1 MYYSSKYYILYKTIK
16 KYPNAGQ
23 IEEEKAYKN
32 EFAMHHASDF

>member
-16 KYPNAGQ
+16 NIPMPDKFEG
-23 IEEEKAYKN
+23 EKAYKN